1 MSWESASVSFTL
13 MWLSVQRSDYQYV
26 LYMYMYIHVY
36 VHVTKLPDFYY
47 VNCVVSRVQEVDER
61 FLLVLTED
69 FVILAV
75 GMSLSGYEMK
85 VTVL

>member
-1 MSWESASVSFTL
+1 MSFTL